1 MCDGFECTAVAV
13 NCDDPRGWDGGQ
25 EFSVGCAVFR
35 VAPLPGHYWS
45 CACSGYEDASAVG
58 EVGPVNEDLIMD
70 LACARW
76 RGDWDIPAPCAV
88 AAEGASCCGG
98 VTVPLGALV
107 FDPW

>member
-1 MCDGFECTAVAV
+1 MCVLNPNSWTVMCDGFECTAVAV
-13 NCDDPRGWDGGQ
+13 SCDDPRGWDGGQ

-45 CACSGYEDASAVG
+45 CACSGYEEASAVG

-88 AAEGASCCGG
+88 AA
-98 VTVPLGALV
+98 
-107 FDPW
+107 